1 MTPGFKPFT
10 EVHNSPLLTSTL
22 FLHWIYLIENSRI
35 QDLPFFG
42 NTNKNGRMKWGSY
55 ISGSHK
61 RIWMRLTD
69 NYNDIY
75 LEFYWQMTKD
85 PIVLYYLQ
93 NPFWGLSSKQ
103 ASSQYGKVA
112 RSHTWAARERR
123 PEVSVSP
130 LTRAFLRVS
139 FRSPEMDSLLAGYGV
154 YCNNFVKL
162 SG

>member
-10 EVHNSPLLTSTL
+10 VVHNSPLLTSTL
-22 FLHWIYLIENSRI
+22 FLHWIYLIENSRK
-35 QDLPFFG
+35 QELPFFG

-61 RIWMRLTD
+61 RIWMGLTD

-85 PIVLYYLQ
+85 PIFLYYLQ

-103 ASSQYGKVA
+103 ASCQASKL
-112 RSHTWAARERR
+112 SIWESREKSR
-123 PEVSVSP
+123 VSGTRKKTQGRGFATHSCVFTRLVS
-130 LTRAFLRVS
+130 LTRN
-139 FRSPEMDSLLAGYGV
+139 G
-154 YCNNFVKL
+154 
-162 SG
+162 